1 MGFRL
6 LGSRSSGGTTGVTR
20 VTKADGSPCY
30 SFESHADPDMAC
42 TGFRFTWKD
51 ASGQVVATGTFNPDV
66 VPNTTVTCAGTG
78 EVLSCNRNIPDGG
91 PPPLCVG
98 ISDFG
103 TLVLTTSAPVG
114 AAGCAPPGGA
124 RARR

>member
-1 MGFRL
+1 
-6 LGSRSSGGTTGVTR
+6 

-51 ASGQVVATGTFNPDV
+51 ASGQVVATGTFNPDAL
-66 VPNTTVTCAGTG
+66 PDTTVTCAGTG

-91 PPPLCVG
+91 PPPLCVC

-114 AAGCAPPGGA
+114 AAGCAPPGGGPCA
-124 RARR
+124 PLN